1 MYRGTPLACLF
12 FSLFVVTS
20 RAVKTVANLDLTTE
34 SNTTVLQLF
43 PDVLQGDAYRDVPCH
58 AVSICG
64 KQGVMKS
71 TLLRALGLYLDMSDA
86 GFQSDNKDYATTTSI
101 DISDVSS
108 NHLLIDSIGNDDPS
122 FALKHGLGTLA
133 VDKAFSQLA
142 APVSN
147 VLIYVSAFI
156 HYPMHAACTLRSHLI
171 IVIVI
176 VIVITSGFSPPWKY
190 ASWSARPFAYP
201 FFHHTTAHKKENLGK
216 RSGQSRHVCRSHQV
230 PCGRNAQAGREG

>member
-147 VLIYVSAFI
+147 VLIYVSALS
-156 HYPMHAACTLRSHLI
+156 HACCLYTEVPSHHRHCHRHRDYFWFLTTMEI
-171 IVIVI
+171 CFLVC
-176 VIVITSGFSPPWKY
+176 SPFCLSFFSPHNSP
-190 ASWSARPFAYP
+190 
-201 FFHHTTAHKKENLGK
+201 
-216 RSGQSRHVCRSHQV
+216 
-230 PCGRNAQAGREG
+230 